1 MHIKCNKLSKRY
13 LSSPMAYLKQWQKKG
28 EEDFWALKDISFEI
42 HHGERVGIIGRNGAG
57 KSTLLNIL
65 SGYSTQTSGEL
76 DIDGKVTPV
85 MEIGSSINAEATGR
99 ENIRDAAR
107 LSGIQAEKIEEK
119 VQEVV
124 DFVALGEYIDQPM
137 KIYSSGMIAK
147 VSFGCILFTEPE
159 ILVID
164 EVLGVGDMEF
174 KVKSEEK
181 TRELCQKGK
190 ILLMVSHSMSTI
202 RKYTDRCIWI
212 DKGRVVM
219 DGPSGEVT
227 AAFELAVKAE
237 QEQHM
242 LAQMEEET
250 RNSVV
255 DGAVCIRDMQVLGA
269 DGGNS
274 AAITIHSD
282 VRVVAELCGERQAE
296 NLDLIVECYSMRG
309 YLLFRQSYSEKV
321 GKALSVAKGQT
332 LRLTLD
338 IPDCNFNTGWYQVML
353 SVRDGN
359 TLTAR
364 RTVLFRMVNDKY
376 YNYLDSPQV
385 YYRNRIKLLKLL
397 KEEVTNESTEKQDT
411 N

>member
-1 MHIKCNKLSKRY
+1 M
-13 LSSPMAYLKQWQKKG
+13 
-28 EEDFWALKDISFEI
+28 
-42 HHGERVGIIGRNGAG
+42 
-57 KSTLLNIL
+57 LNIL
-65 SGYSTQTSGEL
+65 SGYSAQTSGEL
-76 DIDGKVTPV
+76 DIVGKVTPV

-107 LSGIQAEKIEEK
+107 LSGIQADKIEEK

-174 KVKSEEK
+174 KAKSEEK
-181 TRELCQKGK
+181 TKELCQKGK

-219 DGPSGEVT
+219 DGPSAEVT
-227 AAFELAVKAE
+227 AAFELAVKVE

-255 DGAVCIRDMQVLGA
+255 DGAVCICDMQVLGA

-282 VRVVAELCGERQAE
+282 VRVVAALRGERQAE
-296 NLDLIVECYSMRG
+296 NLNLTVECYSMRG
-309 YLLFRQSYSEKV
+309 YLLFRQSYIEKV

-332 LRLTLD
+332 LRLTLN

-359 TLTAR
+359 ALTAR

-385 YYRNRIKLLKLL
+385 YYRNRIKLLKLH

>member
-1 MHIKCNKLSKRY
+1 MHIKCRKLSKRY
-13 LSSPMAYLKQWQKKG
+13 LSSTIAYLRHRQEKDD
-28 EEDFWALKDISFEI
+28 EDFWALKDITLEI

-65 SGYSTQTSGEL
+65 SGYSAQTSGEL

-107 LSGIQAEKIEEK
+107 LSGIPAEEMDEK
-119 VQEVV
+119 VQEVI

-147 VSFGCILFTEPE
+147 VSFGCILFADPE

-174 KVKSEEK
+174 KAKSEAK
-181 TRELCQKGK
+181 TRELCEKGK

-219 DGPSGEVT
+219 DGPSAEVT
-227 AAFELAVKAE
+227 SAFELAVKEE
-237 QEQHM
+237 QERQM
-242 LAQMEEET
+242 LTQMEEET
-250 RNSVV
+250 RNSVL
-255 DGAVCIRDMQVLGA
+255 DGAMKICGMQIAAA
-269 DGGNS
+269 DGGTS
-274 AAITIHSD
+274 AAIPIHSAI
-282 VRVVAELCGERQAE
+282 RVEAELYAERQVEKIDLVAECF
-296 NLDLIVECYSMRG
+296 SMRG
-309 YLLFRQSYSEKV
+309 YLLFRQHYAGEN
-321 GKALSVAKGQT
+321 GAGLSLAAERT
-332 LRLTLD
+332 ARLTLH
-338 IPDCNFNTGWYQVML
+338 IPDCNFNTGWYQLVL
-353 SVRDGN
+353 SAQADGV
-359 TLTAR
+359 LAAR
-364 RTVLFRMVNDKY
+364 RTVLFRMVNDQY

-385 YYRNRIKLLKLL
+385 YYHNRIKLLKLHR
-397 KEEVTNESTEKQDT
+397 EEVTNESVEKQ
-411 N
+411 NQN